1 MTDDDR
7 ALYIRLLALR
17 EAGTLIEDIGIEF
30 GLTPDEVREI
40 LAAGA
45 SIGSR
50 EDTP

>member
-7 ALYIRLLALR
+7 TLYLRLLALR
-17 EAGTLIEDIGIEF
+17 EAGGLIEDIGTEF

-45 SIGSR
+45 STGSR
-50 EDTP
+50 EEPS